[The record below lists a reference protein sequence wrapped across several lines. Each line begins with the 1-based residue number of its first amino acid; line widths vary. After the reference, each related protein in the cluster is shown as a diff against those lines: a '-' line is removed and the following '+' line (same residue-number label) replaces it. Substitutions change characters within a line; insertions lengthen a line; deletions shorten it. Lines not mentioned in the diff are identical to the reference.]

1 MSYELNVIKKAEKEM
16 GIDKFEHS
24 SLEAY
29 TVGKEEKI
37 TVLKV
42 SSPEAVAD
50 IPAAEIMHKYFQER
64 NLYAIQ
70 DPEYKREIIVH
81 TKDFKKL
88 FGEE

>member
-1 MSYELNVIKKAEKEM
+1 MEFEGKIIENAEREM
-16 GIDKFEHS
+16 GITKFEHS

-50 IPAAEIMHKYFQER
+50 IPAAELMHKYFKER
-64 NLYAIQ
+64 KLYVIQ